1 MCVLLDLGN
10 MLREAPTPRSVKLR
24 LGAVIVAPKLPQVP
38 SQVPSQAARM
48 DEPWTWHEQMLDQV
62 VSPILF
68 K

>member
-24 LGAVIVAPKLPQVP
+24 LGDVIVAPKLPQVP

-48 DEPWTWHEQMLDQV
+48 DEPWTWHLKTCWTKLCPV
-62 VSPILF
+62 LF